1 VIGYPKHSPQ
11 QKSGFVGFEEKFF
24 CSWNENN
31 PKKRAGAMGYYPT
44 EGHCELNPGAA
55 ATPACDREISWSSRF
70 SVSGRRKGKQAEA

>member
-55 ATPACDREISWSSRF
+55 ATHLRRELLSDAPIHPFLAS
-70 SVSGRRKGKQAEA
+70 QLTLPN